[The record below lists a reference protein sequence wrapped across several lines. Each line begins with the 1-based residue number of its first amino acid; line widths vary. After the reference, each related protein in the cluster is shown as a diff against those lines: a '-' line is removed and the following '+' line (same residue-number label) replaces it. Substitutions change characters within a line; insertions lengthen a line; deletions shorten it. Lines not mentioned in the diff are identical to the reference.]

1 VELPETHYATSGGV
15 SIAYQVLGDGPFDVV
30 YVPGFVSHLE
40 LRWRV
45 PSFSASLA
53 ELADFSRLI
62 LFDKRGT
69 GMSDPVGDA
78 PTLETRM
85 DDLRAVMD
93 AAGSQRAAIVGVSEG
108 GPMSVLF
115 AATYPART
123 AALVLRSG
131 FPRTMWAPDYP
142 WGRTE
147 TQYQQELE
155 RQLQI
160 FRPRAE
166 SLAAVRSL
174 ADWADEDVPAI
185 AKYFRWCS
193 SPGAWKALVA
203 MNKDIDIR
211 HVLPAIRVP
220 TLMLHGTADGSVPIE
235 AARWMATRIP
245 GAQLVEIPGGGH
257 LHFAHDWPL
266 VNAEIRRFLV
276 DVWEAGA
283 WDEAEPDRVLAT
295 ILFTDIVASSER
307 AAELGD
313 RPWRELLDRHN
324 ASIRRELLRFRGHEL
339 DTAGDG
345 FLATFDGPARAIRCA
360 CSIVDAVKELGLD
373 VRVGLHTGECELAD
387 GKIAGIAVHTG
398 ARVASVAGAGEV
410 LVSHTVKD
418 LVAGSGLR
426 FEDRGAHELKGIQG
440 EWRLYRVEPTSVA

>member
-53 ELADFSRLI
+53 ELAEFSRLI

-131 FPRTMWAPDYP
+131 FARTMWAPDYP

-147 TQYQQELE
+147 AQYQQELE

-160 FRPRAE
+160 FGPPAE
-166 SLAAVRSL
+166 SLAAVRAL
-174 ADWADEDVPAI
+174 ADWIDEDVPAI
-185 AKYFRWCS
+185 AEYFRWCS

-257 LHFAHDWPL
+257 LHFARDWPL
-266 VNAEIRRFLV
+266 VNAEIRRFLT
-276 DVWEAGA
+276 DVWEARA
-283 WDEAEPDRVLAT
+283 WEEAEPDRVLAT

-324 ASIRRELLRFRGHEL
+324 ASVRRELLRFRGQEV

-360 CSIVDAVKELGLD
+360 CSIVDTVKDLGLD
-373 VRVGLHTGECELAD
+373 VRVGLHTGECELTD
-387 GKIAGIAVHTG
+387 GKITGIAVHTG
-398 ARVASVAGAGEV
+398 SRVASVAGAGEV